1 MHSTGITVNLTD
13 NPIGTQFCGPPL
25 AHPNLSII
33 NWLKDAIASCLS
45 IALSIETMTGT
56 HHALVQVLESATPLQ
71 VNAVIEYAKETNVS
85 ADLKTAVGKFAKEM
99 NHVQEII
106 QDLPQRTPEARRV
119 LWSIDVLV
127 ISPCASSMRF
137 VCDVLRSTS
146 FVEHGFRSVDDGI
159 GALKQDVE
167 IENCSCGIPL
177 EPEQTFSP

>member
-1 MHSTGITVNLTD
+1 
-13 NPIGTQFCGPPL
+13 
-25 AHPNLSII
+25 
-33 NWLKDAIASCLS
+33 
-45 IALSIETMTGT
+45 MTGT

-167 IENCSCGIPL
+167 IVGILSCLRLATMSSYDPRLGEL
-177 EPEQTFSP
+177 